1 MIPVLYEANEKNF
14 TTNGVG
20 LLVDAV
26 SCIVTE
32 ERNGAFELVLVYP
45 QNGQLAQ
52 HITEESII
60 KAKPNDTDEDQLFRI
75 YKSGKPIA
83 GNDTWH
89 AEHVSYELNTNPVC
103 RPEITAKNAQEA
115 IEQLLTEAEIESDYT
130 VYSDITTRN
139 STQINEVVS
148 VRKALGG
155 VEGSILDTWGGEFK
169 FNNFRIELHEARGS
183 DNGVEI
189 RYGKNM
195 LDAQME
201 KNISEVVTAI
211 FPHAL
216 YTPETEGEEDPEEV
230 LVTLPERIIKTP
242 NVDKYARVRCV
253 PVDFSDSFEDG
264 EAITEGKLREV
275 AEAYAKSGIDE
286 PKIHITA
293 SFINLWKTKEYAN
306 IKALEK
312 IGLCDTVTV
321 VIERLNISEKAKVTK
336 YSYNTLK
343 ERFESVEI
351 GEVKP
356 NLTREITKQQEETKE
371 KIVRTATRSEQIK
384 QQIEKTIRDVTA
396 AITGNS
402 GGYVVLYPEKNPQ
415 EIFILDTPDINTAQN
430 VWRWNL
436 AGLGHSSNGVGGPFK
451 TAITADGK
459 IVADFVATGELNGLL
474 IKAGTVTAETIDAEY
489 KESVIKYTD
498 DGDKVLKEDYTSKFK
513 TTAESITAEVSRA
526 TTAEGELRA
535 AIKVNAD
542 SIKLKVSQGNISSE
556 ISQEAGKI
564 EIKSNRFSLSST
576 NCTISADGTIKATNC
591 DLSGKI
597 TASSGTI
604 GGFTIGTSSIYN
616 GKSSLSASDSGIYI
630 GTDGIAIGKYSSG
643 PAFKITK
650 DGEVSIKSNGS
661 IEFGESY
668 QSYTIINKDKIQI
681 YNTYIDKDTV
691 HCAKYASAYTYY
703 TDINGDTI
711 QLHGS
716 SSSGYLQIKSNET
729 VWASYSGT
737 YNIKGDGGE
746 VLMNLSRNAIGVLA
760 SSVKIGTSSSYLAFF
775 GASSGAKKTTVS
787 KITSTTSATASTI
800 ATKLNDLI
808 GALQGYGLIG

>member
-211 FPHAL
+211 FPYAL

-264 EAITEGKLREV
+264 EAITESKLREV
-275 AEAYAKSGIDE
+275 AAAYAKSGIDE

-459 IVADFVATGELNGLL
+459 IVADFIATGELNGLL

-556 ISQEAGKI
+556 ISQ
-564 EIKSNRFSLSST
+564 
-576 NCTISADGTIKATNC
+576 
-591 DLSGKI
+591 
-597 TASSGTI
+597 
-604 GGFTIGTSSIYN
+604 
-616 GKSSLSASDSGIYI
+616 
-630 GTDGIAIGKYSSG
+630 
-643 PAFKITK
+643 
-650 DGEVSIKSNGS
+650 
-661 IEFGESY
+661 
-668 QSYTIINKDKIQI
+668 
-681 YNTYIDKDTV
+681 
-691 HCAKYASAYTYY
+691 
-703 TDINGDTI
+703 
-711 QLHGS
+711 
-716 SSSGYLQIKSNET
+716 
-729 VWASYSGT
+729 
-737 YNIKGDGGE
+737 
-746 VLMNLSRNAIGVLA
+746 
-760 SSVKIGTSSSYLAFF
+760 
-775 GASSGAKKTTVS
+775 
-787 KITSTTSATASTI
+787 
-800 ATKLNDLI
+800 
-808 GALQGYGLIG
+808 

>member
-60 KAKPNDTDEDQLFRI
+60 KAKPNDTDEEQLFRI

-201 KNISEVVTAI
+201 KNISEVITAI
-211 FPHAL
+211 FPYAL

-264 EAITEGKLREV
+264 EAITESKLREV

-459 IVADFVATGELNGLL
+459 IVADFIATGELNGLL

-576 NCTISADGTIKATNC
+576 NCTISDDGTIKATNC

-630 GTDGIAIGKYSSG
+630 GTDGIAIGKYNSG